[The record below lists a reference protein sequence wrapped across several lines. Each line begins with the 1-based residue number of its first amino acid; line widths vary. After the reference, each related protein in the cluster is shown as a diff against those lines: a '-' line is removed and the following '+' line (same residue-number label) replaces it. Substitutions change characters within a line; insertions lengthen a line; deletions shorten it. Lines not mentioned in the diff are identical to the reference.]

1 MHTLLKQSVILLFL
15 CFWFMVPEA
24 VAIPAPGVPA
34 PTAPT
39 VAPVASPRAPVVQGS
54 GDLKAAG
61 SGAASRGA
69 SRDGDFAD
77 AGIKTLNGLVNKIT
91 GLDSSSKEP
100 EQKTA
105 PVFGSADTNGGYGGR
120 VLEKLLSYW
129 QPPTGTSGV
138 VTISLRIG
146 SDGRPLYCETTRR
159 SGNPLLD
166 ELPCQA
172 ALRAGSFGAPP
183 YGAVT
188 EVFLT
193 LATDRAAFGSNKPAV
208 TAAPQRS
215 YAEEIMHRVKPQVE
229 VPLGL
234 GGVPHT
240 VELRL
245 RLSGTGNIEELS
257 VTRSS
262 GRQDVDKAVMTAL
275 LSPGILPPLPADSP
289 PQDLRLLFTVVSN

>member
-1 MHTLLKQSVILLFL
+1 MHTLLKQSVILLSL
-15 CFWFMVPEA
+15 CSFWLMVPEA
-24 VAIPAPGVPA
+24 AISAPGVPA

-39 VAPVASPRAPVVQGS
+39 VAPVASPRAPAMPQGS
-54 GDLKAAG
+54 SELKAVG
-61 SGAASRGA
+61 SGATTGM
-69 SRDGDFAD
+69 SRDGEFAD
-77 AGIKTLNGLVNKIT
+77 AGLKTLNGLVNKIT
-91 GLDSSSKEP
+91 GLENAPKEADL
-100 EQKTA
+100 TTT
-105 PVFGSADTNGGYGGR
+105 PVFGSADTNGGYGAH
-120 VLEKLLSYW
+120 VLEKLLTYW
-129 QPPTGTSGV
+129 QPPTGASGV

-193 LATDRAAFGSNKPAV
+193 LATDRAAFGSTKPAA
-208 TAAPQRS
+208 TEAQRS
-215 YAEEIMHRVKPQVE
+215 YAEEIMHRVKPQVQ

-275 LSPGILPPLPADSP
+275 LSPGILPPLPADSS
-289 PQDLRLLFTVVSN
+289 PQDLRLLFTIVSN